1 MPRLKD
7 LGVGVSAA
15 AVAVAVGVAAVIGV
29 VGGVGVGEAGD
40 SGWGSVTQ
48 GLSLDKIKG
57 GRKLRRIVTIC
68 IYHHDIIRLCFNL
81 FALVRLRWLE

>member
-15 AVAVAVGVAAVIGV
+15 AVAVAVGVAAVMGV

-40 SGWGSVTQ
+40 AGWGSVTK

-68 IYHHDIIRLCFNL
+68 IYNHGIIRLCFNV

>member
-1 MPRLKD
+1 MPRLED

-15 AVAVAVGVAAVIGV
+15 AAAAMGVAAVMGV

-40 SGWGSVTQ
+40 SGWGSVTK

-68 IYHHDIIRLCFNL
+68 IDNHDIIRLCFNV
-81 FALVRLRWLE
+81 FALVRPRWLE

>member
-1 MPRLKD
+1 MPRLRD

-15 AVAVAVGVAAVIGV
+15 AVAVAMGV

-40 SGWGSVTQ
+40 SNWGSVVKS
-48 GLSLDKIKG
+48 LSLDRIKG

-68 IYHHDIIRLCFNL
+68 IYNHTIIRLCFNV
-81 FALVRLRWLE
+81 FALVRPRWLE

>member
-15 AVAVAVGVAAVIGV
+15 AIAVAVGVAAVMGV
-29 VGGVGVGEAGD
+29 VGGEAGD

-68 IYHHDIIRLCFNL
+68 IYHHDIIRLCFNV